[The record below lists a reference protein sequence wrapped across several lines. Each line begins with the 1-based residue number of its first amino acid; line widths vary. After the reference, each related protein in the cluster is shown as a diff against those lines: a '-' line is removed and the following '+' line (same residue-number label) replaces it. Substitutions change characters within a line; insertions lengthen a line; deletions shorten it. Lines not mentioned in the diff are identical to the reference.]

1 MVYKSARLS
10 EMMLPAR
17 SAPFKIL
24 DNDRQQQAQS
34 KSHLGSI
41 AHFLSPASHFARLLH
56 YMGAL
61 PQNSDVKK
69 S

>member
-1 MVYKSARLS
+1 MVYKSAGLS

-41 AHFLSPASHFARLLH
+41 AHFLSPASHFAYGR
-56 YMGAL
+56 A
-61 PQNSDVKK
+61 STKF
-69 S
+69 